1 MLNQYVQ
8 QKNANSFSNPIEA
21 PVKELM
27 DLNMRAMQSFSYLM
41 PTELFSMRRPEDMME
56 KNLEVLIENSH
67 TALAYMQNMFGLM
80 EKHWLKSFETS
91 LKNTKD
97 FSGLVNLGVRTATSE
112 STHSA
117 KKATK
122 AASTKAKSSA
132 SKTKSASTSTKSTA
146 TKSVSAKASTAKK
159 PVAKKAMASKS
170 TSPSKTT
177 TTRPA
182 SSSASK
188 PSMSSTARP
197 QSSPSAASGAPQHF
211 SSTSSTAKPM
221 MKESD
226 FQKKI

>member
-1 MLNQYVQ
+1 MLNQYFQ
-8 QKNANSFSNPIEA
+8 QKNASSFSNPIEA

-56 KNLEVLIENSH
+56 KNLEILIENSH

-122 AASTKAKSSA
+122 
-132 SKTKSASTSTKSTA
+132 SASTSTKSTT
-146 TKSVSAKASTAKK
+146 TKSESAKASTVKK
-159 PVAKKAMASKS
+159 PVAKKAMASKT
-170 TSPSKTT
+170 TSPSKTA
-177 TTRPA
+177 TTRPT

-188 PSMSSTARP
+188 PSMNSTARP
-197 QSSPSAASGAPQHF
+197 QSSPSAGSSAPQHF